1 MSGVDFGLI
10 TSGNFLYLCLD
21 SISTTAKEPMKSF
34 NTSGPNI
41 PIQHYTLP
49 RKSLVAQ
56 GLDLVRNSRY
66 FTIWAP
72 RQTGKSTYFRLLIDE
87 LEQNGFQVIQ
97 LNVENYKEE
106 TLAGLLDT
114 LRNLLH
120 QNGILAPAFDTFARF
135 SNFLLRINDRRLV
148 LIIDEIEGL
157 NPELFGQFLHTIRS
171 LYHSR
176 ETHCLKST
184 ILVGVSNIVGVVSD
198 NASPFNIADN
208 LPIPYFTEVEVHE
221 LLAQHTSET
230 GQVFEPKVVDKIY
243 EVTAGQPGLV
253 NGFAYQLCTRH
264 PNKPVLEYKDYLQ
277 VEDWYMTEAIDK
289 NVANILNKSEEFRP
303 FLESLLFTEAEIPFR
318 IDREAIKVLHT
329 NGIVRKGERGNVEFW
344 VPLYKKRLYDAF
356 YPYTNGETKEISATL
371 NTFTFFNAEGELDIP
386 KLINHYKAYV
396 AKRGFKVFLEKNKKG
411 QLTIKEAGLIYS
423 FETFLAAFVTE
434 AEGRSYREADAG
446 LGKSDLIVYLNGHEY
461 LFETKKYYS
470 PGKFSKGK
478 KQLAHYARGLGLDK
492 AIYLVFT
499 PRHIEYPEDVQEG
512 IEVHEG
518 INIMV
523 YLVAYDEEKDF

>member
-1 MSGVDFGLI
+1 MR
-10 TSGNFLYLCLD
+10 
-21 SISTTAKEPMKSF
+21 SF

-41 PIQHYTLP
+41 LAQHYTLA
-49 RKSLVAQ
+49 RKTLVEL
-56 GLDLVRNSRY
+56 GLNLVRSDRY

-72 RQTGKSTYFRLLIDE
+72 RQTGKSTYFRLMAKDLKQE
-87 LEQNGFQVIQ
+87 GFAVMHVNFESFKQESLSTLMTYLNEEAQIQ
-97 LNVENYKEE
+97 WGLP
-106 TLAGLLDT
+106 LSGAGFGDFFNQI
-114 LRNLLH
+114 RNCV
-120 QNGILAPAFDTFARF
+120 DKK
-135 SNFLLRINDRRLV
+135 LV

-157 NPELFGQFLHTIRS
+157 NPELFGQFLHTIRN

-208 LPIPYFTEVEVHE
+208 LPIPYFTEAEVHE

-264 PNKPVLEYKDYLQ
+264 PDKPVLEYTDYLE

-289 NVANILNKSEEFRP
+289 NVANIRNKAEDFRS
-303 FLESLLFTEAEIPFR
+303 FVERLLFTESSVPFEIER
-318 IDREAIKVLHT
+318 DAIKVLHT
-329 NGIVRKGERGNVEFW
+329 NGIIRKGQDGFVEFW
-344 VPLYKKRLYDAF
+344 VPLYKKRLFKAF
-356 YPYTNGETKEISATL
+356 YPYTNGEKDHISATL

-396 AKRGFKVFLEKNKKG
+396 AKRGFKVFLGKNKKG
-411 QLTIKEAGLIYS
+411 QLTLKEAGLIYS
-423 FETFLAAFVTE
+423 FETFLAAFITE
-434 AEGRSYREADAG
+434 AEGRSYREANAG

-478 KQLAHYARGLGLDK
+478 RQLAHYARGLGLDK

-499 PRHIEYPEDVQEG
+499 PRHIEYPEDVVEG
-512 IEVHEG
+512 VEVHEG
-518 INIMV
+518 IEI
-523 YLVAYDEEKDF
+523 LVFLVVYDEEKDF

>member
-1 MSGVDFGLI
+1 MR
-10 TSGNFLYLCLD
+10 
-21 SISTTAKEPMKSF
+21 SF

-41 PIQHYTLP
+41 LAQHYTLA
-49 RKSLVAQ
+49 RESLVEL
-56 GLDLVRNSRY
+56 GLNLVRNDRY

-72 RQTGKSTYFRLLIDE
+72 RQTGKSTYFRLMMED
-87 LEQNGFQVIQ
+87 LEQDGFQVIQ

-106 TLAGLLDT
+106 TLAGLLGT
-114 LRNLLH
+114 LSDLLL
-120 QNGILAPAFDTFARF
+120 QNGISAPAFDTFARF
-135 SNFLLRINDRRLV
+135 SNFLQTVNDRRLV
-148 LIIDEIEGL
+148 LIVDEIEGL
-157 NPELFGQFLHTIRS
+157 NPEIFGQFLHTIRS

-176 ETHCLKST
+176 DAHCLKST
-184 ILVGVSNIVGVVSD
+184 ILVGVSNIVGVVGD

-208 LPIPYFTEVEVHE
+208 LPIPYFTEAEVHE

-230 GQVFEPKVVDKIY
+230 GQIFESKVIDKIY

-264 PNKPVLEYKDYLQ
+264 PAKPVLEYTDYLE

-289 NVANILNKSEEFRP
+289 NVANIRNKAEEFRS
-303 FLESLLFTEAEIPFR
+303 FVERLLFTESSVPFEIER
-318 IDREAIKVLHT
+318 DAIKVLHT
-329 NGIVRKGERGNVEFW
+329 NGIIRKGQDGFVEFW
-344 VPLYKKRLYDAF
+344 VPLYKKRLFKAF
-356 YPYTNGETKEISATL
+356 YPYTNGEKDEISATL

-411 QLTIKEAGLIYS
+411 QLTLKEAGLIYS
-423 FETFLAAFVTE
+423 FETFLAAFITE
-434 AEGRSYREADAG
+434 AEGRSYREANAG

-478 KQLAHYARGLGLDK
+478 RQLAHYARGLGLDK
-492 AIYLVFT
+492 AVYLVFT
-499 PRHIEYPEDVQEG
+499 PRHIEYPEDVVEGVEVHDG
-512 IEVHEG
+512 IE
-518 INIMV
+518 I
-523 YLVAYDEEKDF
+523 LVFLVVYDEEKDF